1 MKRHERGKRER
12 CRAGPPDPEACSS
25 PGRYCQV
32 GRCCYEGEC
41 DRIGWLLGL
50 LLLGVL
56 LPVLWRLIRWIGGE
70 LSGESGSGETGVTP
84 SQTHKVPPSIYRR
97 PDPFIYD
104 QYYLAKLGYAVTWH
118 NPDVRLEDPLE
129 VVPPGQAR
137 TAVDSSALEPGKTYD
152 VIARIWNASTSA
164 PAAHLPVSFSYL
176 AFGIGT
182 VKNAIG
188 TTHVN
193 LSVKGGSACPA
204 YARQKWTTPVTPG
217 HYCLQVELIWPDD
230 VNPANNLGQ
239 HNTDVRPLNS
249 PNADFAF
256 PLRNDADFAREFEL
270 EVDAYRI
277 GELPECEPAERGGRA
292 IVARSG
298 DRPALPDGWTVDFA
312 PHQVQLAPGEQTE
325 VTVHVT
331 APDGFTG
338 LQAINVHAL
347 AGHAPAGGVTL
358 YVHG

>member
-1 MKRHERGKRER
+1 
-12 CRAGPPDPEACSS
+12 
-25 PGRYCQV
+25 V
-32 GRCCYEGEC
+32 V
-41 DRIGWLLGL
+41 
-50 LLLGVL
+50 VL
-56 LPVLWRLIRWIGGE
+56 LPVLWPLFRWIWGE
-70 LSGESGSGETGVTP
+70 LTRGSDPAETGVTP

-104 QYYLAKLGYAVTWH
+104 QYYLAKLGYPVTWH

-129 VVPPGQAR
+129 VVPPGQSR
-137 TAVDSSALEPGKTYD
+137 TPVDSSALQPGKTYD
-152 VIARIWNASTSA
+152 VIARIWNGSTSA
-164 PAAHLPVSFSYL
+164 PAAHLPVLFSYL

-182 VKNAIG
+182 TKNTIG

-204 YARQKWTTPVTPG
+204 YARQTWTTPSTPG

-256 PLRNDADFAREFEL
+256 PLRNDADFARDFEL
-270 EVDAYRI
+270 EIDAYRI
-277 GELPECEPAERGGRA
+277 GELPECEPTEPGGRA
-292 IVARSG
+292 IPVTTRE
-298 DRPALPDGWTVDFA
+298 RPPLPHGWTVDVA
-312 PHQVQLAPGEQTE
+312 PNHVQLAPREQTD

-331 APDGFTG
+331 APDRFTG
-338 LQAINVHAL
+338 LQAVNVHAL
-347 AGHAPAGGVTL
+347 ADRAPAGGVTL